1 MTEARFS
8 VGDRITVNNSC
19 AIRHLHGRIGTIE
32 AVVRDRQYIVDL
44 DDPRP
49 DDGPKP
55 TLMEAS
61 IDPIPPVRAM
71 LLARAL
77 EITMGQRNEQN
88 GDPRPNH
95 ENIAKLW
102 NAYLSTSRFQWGDMV
117 ELEPSD
123 VAAMMTLF
131 KIARSCE
138 GEFNLDDY
146 LDAAAYAAIT
156 GELRDQ
162 EEGE

>member
-1 MTEARFS
+1 
-8 VGDRITVNNSC
+8 
-19 AIRHLHGRIGTIE
+19 
-32 AVVRDRQYIVDL
+32 
-44 DDPRP
+44 
-49 DDGPKP
+49 
-55 TLMEAS
+55 
-61 IDPIPPVRAM
+61 
-71 LLARAL
+71 
-77 EITMGQRNEQN
+77 MGQRNEQN